1 MNKHDELV
9 ITNPFT
15 GRPFTVAP
23 DGTDM
28 DGVTFKTKEERKAFI
43 AAHWPEAVVEMVE
56 VPVK

>member
-1 MNKHDELV
+1 VKKDDEFE

-15 GRPFTVAP
+15 GRPFTIAP
-23 DGTDM
+23 DGTAM
-28 DGVTFKTKEERKAFI
+28 EGMTFKTKEERKAFI